1 MVYLDYAAATPVLP
15 EVLDSYNKVTEDYFA
30 NPDSLHAFGIKSK
43 ELLESATKQVAE
55 LLGIGEDEFIYTSG
69 SSEANNMALIGIAK
83 SYKRYGNRICI
94 SKMEHP
100 SLYGICK
107 YLEKQGFIID
117 YVNVTEEGV
126 IDFDDLRE
134 KVTQDTILVSV
145 SAVNSETGVRQPLK
159 TIRQVIHKENEN
171 VILHSDMSQA
181 IGKANIRLNDVDI
194 ATLGGTKIYGPSGIG
209 ILYKNKNLV
218 LTPLMYGSKEGELKP
233 GTVPLP
239 LIVAFSKALRLSL
252 KDMDK
257 KEQEIIK
264 HRDRVIEH
272 LSKYPNVLINTSKYC
287 IPHILNISL
296 MNIKPETFIHALEQD
311 EVYVSSNTAC
321 ASGKPSTSVEAMYH
335 DERRS
340 KTTIRISFSH
350 LTLPSEITEFLQSFD
365 KHYEELSKLN

>member
-264 HRDRVIEH
+264 HRERVIEH